1 MSSNN
6 IITELF
12 GFNVFIGIISWL
24 MMITEV
30 SSNASLDTSFSVSIF
45 SVKFYVSAQ
54 LLLTASIISFVSIA
68 VIGSILAKF
77 ISTDTSVTFIL
88 KTTAFIIFYFN
99 IYVASSYFLDNVALI
114 DSLFKVQFTLVLAFK
129 YIYQNLEGN

>member
-1 MSSNN
+1 
-6 IITELF
+6 
-12 GFNVFIGIISWL
+12 
-24 MMITEV
+24 MITEV
-30 SSNASLDTSFSVSIF
+30 SSSASLDTSFSVSIF